1 MTLLRVVGLAV
12 ERFLD
17 WAMNLRYGLRVL
29 AWHRGTSV
37 GRRDVVMNGDRLRRW
52 VRRSPRPAAVRPH
65 QVARVVWLRR
75 QRLVRPG
82 RARRYL
88 PPRTEGAEVFLG
100 A

>member
-1 MTLLRVVGLAV
+1 MAP
-12 ERFLD
+12 
-17 WAMNLRYGLRVL
+17 RYI
-29 AWHRGTSV
+29 RGET
-37 GRRDVVMNGDRLRRW
+37 RRGHE
-52 VRRSPRPAAVRPH
+52 RRSIAEVGVEAPRPAAVRPH

-88 PPRTEGAEVFLG
+88 PPRAEGAETFLG